1 MASLTSQLIS
11 ATYNSLL
18 KTSAN
23 TSLNSTAQQITD
35 GGGTASPMYLS
46 TTLLGADKFVIKPLD
61 TGSVDRIAINYGTNG
76 TIDPIGVG
84 IGGPNSL
91 GIYGVEIMGTSNLS
105 TDNYFQTIIGYG
117 AYIQAGAV
125 NGVTL
130 VGKGASHKGNNGN
143 GVAIGR
149 DSSTDSFGVVVGSL
163 SQVTGA
169 HNVSVGGR
177 GVNIYGTYNVSIGSF
192 SGIGTTVTTQTQSIA
207 IGGYA
212 TVQGTNSVSIG
223 YGTTNANSNTVVLG
237 NTTQSVIIGTNIA
250 PLARLHV
257 RGTGATS
264 STASVLVQNS
274 SALELFKVS
283 DDGTTKVYGSLVLG
297 TGTTGI
303 VQGGLGIDIVS
314 SFSGGGGYYVNFVD
328 NNYAVRW
335 ARFKPTGSVMSDF
348 ENNPATVNNSVF
360 FQLNSTTRG
369 FLAPRMTQAQILAIA
384 SPASGLQ
391 VYNTDIAT
399 PCFYDGT
406 AWKKI
411 SHSNM

>member
-61 TGSVDRIAINYGTNG
+61 TGSVDRIVIGYGTNG

-84 IGGPNSL
+84 IGGPNSI
-91 GIYGVEIMGTSNLS
+91 GVYGVEIMGTSNLS

-125 NGVTL
+125 NGATL
-130 VGKGASHKGNNGN
+130 YGKGANHKGNNGN

-149 DSSTDSFGVVVGSL
+149 DNSTDSFGVVVGSL

-177 GVNIYGTYNVSIGSF
+177 GVNIYGTYNVSLGNF
-192 SGIGTTVTTQTQSIA
+192 SGIGTAVTTQTQSIA
-207 IGGYA
+207 LGGYA
-212 TVQGTNSVSIG
+212 TVQGTNSISIG
-223 YGTTNANSNTVVLG
+223 YGTTNANNNTVVLG
-237 NTTQSVIIGTNIA
+237 NTTQSVIIGTNVA
-250 PLARLHV
+250 PGARLHV

-264 STASVLVQNS
+264 STYSLVLQNS
-274 SALELFKVS
+274 SATNLLRMQ
-283 DDGTTKVYGSLVLG
+283 DDGGLFLNNYMFGNAFILDLSNGSMTIGSSSTAAASSILDIRSTTKGVL
-297 TGTTGI
+297 I
-303 VQGGLGIDIVS
+303 
-314 SFSGGGGYYVNFVD
+314 
-328 NNYAVRW
+328 
-335 ARFKPTGSVMSDF
+335 
-348 ENNPATVNNSVF
+348 
-360 FQLNSTTRG
+360 
-369 FLAPRMTQAQILAIA
+369 PRMTQAQILAIA